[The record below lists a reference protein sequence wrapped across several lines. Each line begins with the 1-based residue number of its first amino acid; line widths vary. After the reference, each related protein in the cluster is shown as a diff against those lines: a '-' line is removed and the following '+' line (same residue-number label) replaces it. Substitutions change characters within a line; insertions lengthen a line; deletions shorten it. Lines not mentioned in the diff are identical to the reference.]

1 MTMKMMRSLGILC
14 SCLATTMAVEFDAAK
29 ELRSCPVDAQILE
42 RMGRDVAVDSYEAD
56 MLLVHAVIQGRF
68 ELAKALLKIGCRV
81 CNENADV
88 CLDAACGAS
97 AWEYLPDGVMPDSAR
112 APHAV
117 KSRPGQAEMVRCL
130 MQTTC
135 TPYDGHA
142 LNIAIR
148 SGDAATVHW
157 LLYYGVQP
165 EECDLTLAEHC
176 GNQKIINLLRSA
188 DYYTHEMDFR
198 EMLEDMPEP
207 VTASRIM
214 PLLTHHHKARVAL
227 MYFLRQGRFDE
238 ARQLLPYVKD
248 VNFRMFSP
256 LVDGMTPLLHACGV
270 GVYGGDFGHE
280 YEPHADCSRPGQ
292 AGMIRALLA
301 AGADPNFPREF
312 NVELP
317 IIKAARTGDIESV
330 GVLLAAGADVHARDR
345 EGKCA
350 LDYAAADG
358 QIFMV
363 NYLLEL
369 PGMPPADAVQV
380 SLAGAVAFNRAA
392 CVQEL
397 IRTGALATLA
407 KEEQLELLRLAARSH
422 AAESFALLHA
432 AGLDI
437 HALHEG
443 MNPLG
448 YLLELYC
455 REEEKML
462 SMLRYMISKGLH
474 QHIPSAREALQSAV
488 SMGLAEAT
496 NLLLAAGV
504 AVDDPAFVASLLK
517 AAEALREE
525 KERSAVQAVLK
536 RYGIQVN
543 RMIN

>member
-1 MTMKMMRSLGILC
+1 MMNARCCLAILC
-14 SCLATTMAVEFDAAK
+14 SCLFPSLAEEFDAAA
-29 ELRSCPVDAQILE
+29 ELKQCPLDAQILE
-42 RMGRDVAVDSYEAD
+42 RMGCDVAVDSYEAD
-56 MLLVHAVIQGRF
+56 MLLLHAVIQGRF

-81 CNENADV
+81 SNEHADV

-238 ARQLLPYVKD
+238 ACQLLPYVKG
-248 VNFRMFSP
+248 VNFRMFRP
-256 LVDGMTPLLHACGV
+256 LEDGMTPLLHACGE

-280 YEPHADCSRPGQ
+280 YAPHADFARPGQ
-292 AGMIRALLA
+292 AEMIRRLLA

-312 NVELP
+312 NSELP
-317 IIKAARTGDIESV
+317 IIKAARTGDIGSV
-330 GVLLAAGADVHARDR
+330 RLLLEAGADVHARDR

-363 NYLLEL
+363 RYLLTL
-369 PGMPPADAVQV
+369 PGMPAAENVQV
-380 SLAGAVAFNRAA
+380 NLAGAVEYNRAD
-392 CVQEL
+392 CLQEL
-397 IRTGALATLA
+397 ISCGALTAMGDA
-407 KEEQLELLRLAARSH
+407 ERLELLRLAACSH
-422 AAESFALLHA
+422 AAECFALLHGI
-432 AGLDI
+432 GLDI
-437 HALHEG
+437 YALHEG
-443 MNPLG
+443 LNPLG

-455 REEEKML
+455 REEEKPL
-462 SMLRYMISKGLH
+462 PLLRYMIARGMH
-474 QHIPSAREALQSAV
+474 QHIPSARAALQSAV
-488 SMGLAEAT
+488 SMGLAKAT

-504 AVDDPAFVASLLK
+504 PVDDPTFVASLLK
-517 AAEALREE
+517 AAEELREE

>member
-1 MTMKMMRSLGILC
+1 MSMKMMRSLGVLC
-14 SCLATTMAVEFDAAK
+14 SCLATTLAVEFDAAK

-81 CNENADV
+81 YNENADV

-227 MYFLRQGRFDE
+227 MYYLRQGRFDE
-238 ARQLLPYVKD
+238 ALQLLPYVKE

-280 YEPHADCSRPGQ
+280 YAPHADCSRPGQ

-422 AAESFALLHA
+422 AAESFALLHE

-496 NLLLAAGV
+496 NLLLAAGI
-504 AVDDPAFVASLLK
+504 AVDDPAFVASLRK

-536 RYGIQVN
+536 RYGIQ
-543 RMIN
+543 

>member
-1 MTMKMMRSLGILC
+1 MSMKMMRSLGILC
-14 SCLATTMAVEFDAAK
+14 SCLTTTLAVEFDAAK

-81 CNENADV
+81 YNENADV

-97 AWEYLPDGVMPDSAR
+97 TWEYLPDGVMPDSAR

-238 ARQLLPYVKD
+238 ARQLLPYVKE

-369 PGMPPADAVQV
+369 PGMPPADAVLV
-380 SLAGAVAFNRAA
+380 SLAGAVEFNRAA

-422 AAESFALLHA
+422 AAESFAQLHE

-462 SMLRYMISKGLH
+462 PMLRYMISKGLH

>member
-1 MTMKMMRSLGILC
+1 MSMKMMRSLGILC
-14 SCLATTMAVEFDAAK
+14 SCLATTLAVEFDAAK

-207 VTASRIM
+207 VTASWIM

-380 SLAGAVAFNRAA
+380 SLAGAVEFNRAA

-397 IRTGALATLA
+397 IRTGALATLS

-422 AAESFALLHA
+422 AAESFALLHE

-437 HALHEG
+437 HDLHEG

-455 REEEKML
+455 REEEKTL

-474 QHIPSAREALQSAV
+474 RHIPSAREALQSAV

-525 KERSAVQAVLK
+525 KVRRAVQAVLK

>member
-1 MTMKMMRSLGILC
+1 
-14 SCLATTMAVEFDAAK
+14 
-29 ELRSCPVDAQILE
+29 
-42 RMGRDVAVDSYEAD
+42 
-56 MLLVHAVIQGRF
+56 
-68 ELAKALLKIGCRV
+68 
-81 CNENADV
+81 
-88 CLDAACGAS
+88 
-97 AWEYLPDGVMPDSAR
+97 MPDSAR

-207 VTASRIM
+207 VTASQIM

-238 ARQLLPYVKD
+238 ACQLLPYVKG
-248 VNFRMFSP
+248 VNFRMFRP
-256 LVDGMTPLLHACGV
+256 LEDGMTPLLHACGE

-280 YEPHADCSRPGQ
+280 YAPHADFARPGQ
-292 AGMIRALLA
+292 AEMIHRLLA

-312 NVELP
+312 NSELP
-317 IIKAARTGDIESV
+317 IIKAARTGDIGSV
-330 GVLLAAGADVHARDR
+330 RLLLEAGADVHARDR

-363 NYLLEL
+363 RYLLTL
-369 PGMPPADAVQV
+369 PGMPAAENVQV
-380 SLAGAVAFNRAA
+380 NLAGAVEYNRAD
-392 CVQEL
+392 CLQEL
-397 IRTGALATLA
+397 ISCGALTAMGDA
-407 KEEQLELLRLAARSH
+407 ERLELLRLAACSH
-422 AAESFALLHA
+422 AAECFALVHGI
-432 AGLDI
+432 GLDI
-437 HALHEG
+437 YALHEG
-443 MNPLG
+443 LNPLG

-455 REEEKML
+455 WEEEKPL
-462 SMLRYMISKGLH
+462 PLLRYMIARGMH
-474 QHIPSAREALQSAV
+474 QHIPSARAALQSAV
-488 SMGLAEAT
+488 SMGLAKAT
-496 NLLLAAGV
+496 NLLLEAGV
-504 AVDDPAFVASLLK
+504 PVDDPTFVASLLK